1 LAKCFISANQKSNFI
16 TLQQN
21 LNLGSEPV
29 KLSVLLKT
37 LIEST
42 MDVRHKMETSDDT
55 LEPIQDIMSMK
66 NMLLTTCYEDF
77 MVVFA
82 STSGLFVFLKQY

>member
-1 LAKCFISANQKSNFI
+1 VIEKFDPSQTASFFE
-16 TLQQN
+16 
-21 LNLGSEPV
+21 EP
-29 KLSVLLKT
+29 
-37 LIEST
+37 T
-42 MDVRHKMETSDDT
+42 MDVHHKMETSDDT

-66 NMLLTTCYEDF
+66 NMLLTPCYEDF